1 MRAIIFT
8 NFSLLLSVKY
18 FFVFF
23 LTLHDFPIFHL
34 LFRRNRNLI
43 FYFYCFPYKFCGQS
57 KKQMNKSFTTKNCDF
72 VINCKRIG
80 GPQRESDSKRP
91 EKNGKFRMTQ
101 RTTEEHQLCRQNS
114 VRWDTEF
121 SAKPH
126 QMPFP
131 FELSNGQINIK
142 KENNSRKQKL
152 SKKIENERRK
162 RGKWIKK
169 RMREERQV

>member
-91 EKNGKFRMTQ
+91 EKK
-101 RTTEEHQLCRQNS
+101 
-114 VRWDTEF
+114 
-121 SAKPH
+121 
-126 QMPFP
+126 
-131 FELSNGQINIK
+131 
-142 KENNSRKQKL
+142 
-152 SKKIENERRK
+152 
-162 RGKWIKK
+162 
-169 RMREERQV
+169 RQVSNDAKDDRRTSTLSIELGSMGHWIFGENTSNAFSIWTFKRPNKY